1 MPSVNVSLNSSNK
14 KISVNQDSVSV
25 SVSRAERVTWTSSD
39 GPFQIV
45 FQSGRHPADPRTV
58 QSGSTWEA
66 TSGPFASP
74 TTIKY
79 DVTSDGF
86 TTLDPEIQVIP

>member
-25 SVSRAERVTWTSSD
+25 TVSGAERVTWTSSD
-39 GPFQIV
+39 GPFQIA
-45 FQSGRHPADPRTV
+45 FQSGTHPANPRTV
-58 QSGSTWEA
+58 QSGSTWQA
-66 TSGPFASP
+66 ASGPFASP

-79 DVTSDGF
+79 DVTADGF